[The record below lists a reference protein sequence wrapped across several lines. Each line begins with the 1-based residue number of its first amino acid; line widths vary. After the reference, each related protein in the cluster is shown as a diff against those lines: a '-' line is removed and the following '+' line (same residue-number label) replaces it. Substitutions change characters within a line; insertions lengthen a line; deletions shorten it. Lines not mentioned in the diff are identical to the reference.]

1 MNVVL
6 SSDFPNGCAG
16 IQNSTDFPAL
26 SLGKRRT
33 PPGQFTSCSRSRNA
47 GDGSLSDQRLLEF
60 GKRGEDM
67 EYQLTARR
75 RRIYAFSQG
84 HEADSTAFQSFDHG
98 NQMGDRPSET
108 IKPPDDQNI
117 AASKRL
123 QHRSQAASL
132 LEASRDA
139 VVFEYT
145 FAPRQTKG
153 VSLQIKMLVN
163 R

>member
-75 RRIYAFSQG
+75 RRVYALRQG
-84 HEADSTAFQSFDHG
+84 NQAYPTALQGFDHG
-98 NQMGDRPSET
+98 
-108 IKPPDDQNI
+108 DQ
-117 AASKRL
+117 
-123 QHRSQAASL
+123 
-132 LEASRDA
+132 
-139 VVFEYT
+139 
-145 FAPRQTKG
+145 
-153 VSLQIKMLVN
+153 VN
-163 R
+163 D